1 MVLYTNLLNTTA
13 KEINDMTIGIIFH
26 TQPTAFGKTVLEQI
40 DNRKELEKIVSLA
53 YGKEMQI
60 KYITPEKKHELT
72 REESLKN
79 LTNGSDISFNIIE

>member
-1 MVLYTNLLNTTA
+1 
-13 KEINDMTIGIIFH
+13 
-26 TQPTAFGKTVLEQI
+26 
-40 DNRKELEKIVSLA
+40 
-53 YGKEMQI
+53 MQI